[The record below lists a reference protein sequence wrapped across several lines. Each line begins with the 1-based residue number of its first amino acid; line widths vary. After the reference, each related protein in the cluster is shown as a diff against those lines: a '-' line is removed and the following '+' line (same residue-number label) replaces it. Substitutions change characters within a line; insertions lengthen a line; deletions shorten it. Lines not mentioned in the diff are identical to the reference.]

1 MAAARQAVGTAQEAA
16 VESVSWLQRTLIGAG
31 AMAIGAA
38 MLTIGGTA
46 TLAHIIT
53 RPRRLRTVPARDVDQ
68 SVEEVCFATT
78 DGLRLCGWRLTP
90 AVPRAALVVA
100 HGFAMHRSELLDL
113 AHALVARDFA
123 VLLFDFRAHGAS
135 DGVRSTVGY
144 REAND
149 IIAANDYLRHCPDLA
164 GLPIGVAGI
173 SMGAAAAILAAA
185 RDERI
190 AAVVAD
196 SSFATLT
203 DIACAGIRAVY
214 HLPAFPFGLLSIRFC
229 ELLTHARIHENRP
242 VDVIAALAPRP
253 LLIVHGADDQFVPVA
268 HARRLYAAA
277 RAPKELWLVPGD
289 GHAATF
295 ALHLDEYAMRLDRF
309 FTSALASTPSD
320 QVSIDAASIL
330 ASDAA

>member
-1 MAAARQAVGTAQEAA
+1 MATARQAAGTVQEAA
-16 VESVSWLQRTLIGAG
+16 ADSVNWLQRALVGAG
-31 AMAIGAA
+31 AAAVGAA
-38 MLTIGGTA
+38 MLTLGGTA

-53 RPRRLRTVPARDVDQ
+53 RPRRLRAVPVRDVDQ
-68 SVEEVCFATT
+68 SVEEVTFATT
-78 DGLRLCGWRLTP
+78 DGLHLRGWCLTP

-100 HGFAMHRSELLDL
+100 HGFAMNRSELLDL
-113 AHALVARDFA
+113 AHALQARGYA

-149 IIAANDYLRHCPDLA
+149 IIAAIDYLRDRADLT

-173 SMGAAAAILAAA
+173 SMGAAAAIMAAA
-185 RDERI
+185 RDKRI

-214 HLPAFPFGLLSIRFC
+214 HLPEFPFGLLSIRFC
-229 ELLTHARIHENRP
+229 ELLTHARIRENRP
-242 VDVIAALAPRP
+242 VDAVAAIAPRP
-253 LLIVHGADDQFVPVA
+253 LLIVHGADDTFVPVA
-268 HARRLYAAA
+268 QAHQLYAAA
-277 RAPKELWLVPGD
+277 SAPKDLWIVPD
-289 GHAATF
+289 NGHAATF
-295 ALHLDEYAMRLDRF
+295 ALQLDEYATRLDRF
-309 FTSALASTPSD
+309 FTSALTSPALARPAED
-320 QVSIDAASIL
+320 HAPAA